1 MLLKGEQCGG
11 NKFNGT
17 TVCSKGLKCTVIYKI
32 DRIAVCKDSN
42 PAKTTTAKPKAT
54 NKAVAPKQTASN
66 KLGMHSKSEQQSKQ
80 QEIINNPG
88 LTLITDLAPIQ
99 DNSSASS
106 AQPPSTTLGTFD
118 TSLPSPMLPQSSYN
132 PATNTLWLGLIVGI
146 FASIATSLIML
157 ALVMRTRNL
166 KKKMV
171 DEDLRWKNVIEDIRN
186 SI

>member
-1 MLLKGEQCGG
+1 MD
-11 NKFNGT
+11 
-17 TVCSKGLKCTVIYKI
+17 KI

-106 AQPPSTTLGTFD
+106 AQPPSTT
-118 TSLPSPMLPQSSYN
+118 P
-132 PATNTLWLGLIVGI
+132 TL
-146 FASIATSLIML
+146 SL
-157 ALVMRTRNL
+157 ALAIHSRTWIYSMR
-166 KKKMV
+166 
-171 DEDLRWKNVIEDIRN
+171 RWACTFNMGRRP
-186 SI
+186 